1 MRRAEIIERLT
12 KPQRDLLER
21 IGSTSGVIDI
31 TDETL
36 VRRLIERGLVF
47 KFYET
52 TNGSPTLSPVWTITE
67 AGRRALEAK
76 ETGNG

>member
-1 MRRAEIIERLT
+1 MGAKLT
-12 KPQRDLLER
+12 AKQRELLEW
-21 IGSTSGVIDI
+21 IGSTSGVVDI

-36 VRRLIERGLVF
+36 VRRLVERGLVF

-67 AGRRALEAK
+67 AGRLALQESPDAQS
-76 ETGNG
+76 